1 MDYEKIEKL
10 NTVEL
15 KNYIKINGFKVS
27 GSKKKVIAKVFNAY
41 EMM

>member
-27 GSKKKVIAKVFNAY
+27 GRKKEVIANAFNAY
-41 EMM
+41 ETM

>member
-15 KNYIKINGFKVS
+15 KNYIKINGFKAL
-27 GSKKKVIAKVFNAY
+27 KEKVIAKVFNAY